1 MPSAIPL
8 RGLRIEDDLYRK
20 IVALGK
26 KNERS
31 FNQEATYI
39 LKQYVSEYEKQNGP
53 IQPPG
58 PGE

>member
-26 KNERS
+26 KDERS

-53 IQPPG
+53 IQLPDQ
-58 PGE
+58 GE